1 MTRRPI
7 RLLCTLLVL
16 SAVILPAACQ
26 RGDADKALLEA
37 PAIGDI
43 YAAELSKFSAHGFAD
58 EERKPIDP
66 AYGLM
71 KVVAADAAGVV
82 VITENAALA
91 EKSVSRSDIRGDLVD
106 IEFDESERIAIA
118 RADLVKAH
126 ADGLIFAVKRPA
138 AD

>member
-1 MTRRPI
+1 
-7 RLLCTLLVL
+7 
-16 SAVILPAACQ
+16 
-26 RGDADKALLEA
+26 
-37 PAIGDI
+37 
-43 YAAELSKFSAHGFAD
+43 
-58 EERKPIDP
+58 
-66 AYGLM
+66 M

-118 RADLVKAH
+118 RADLVEAH